1 MSDTKPLV
9 IHRVSVL
16 DLVVETWV
24 WPFAETRRAEID
36 AHFADKQRERPAL
49 FNGRV
54 LLGRN
59 PVFAGDRLSAS
70 YFETD
75 FASFLAWRDWGFPD
89 PSRVQRFWHGRASC
103 ADGAF
108 VLGEMGQHTRTPGAS
123 IFRPARPISTTSG
136 TARSTFPAA
145 SRANSRRRPGL
156 RPANIEIEPH
166 WHCVYTGP
174 ALAMIRMLQVDMP
187 ADAVRDRIV
196 ANLAAQHQPELSAI
210 HLVRGVQRS
219 HLAPCRVLSRPS
231 SKPNSHPNSDVQVAL
246 ILCGCASV
254 AASNTLDIW
263 SRYQCDRRQQEQEKR
278 SAQKIIQGG
287 FHAGAQS
294 CTPVSS
300 GCLPQSR
307 CWGWRLP
314 PRPRRRRSRSA

>member
-36 AHFADKQRERPAL
+36 AHFAGKQRETPAL
-49 FNGRV
+49 WNGRV

-75 FASFLAWRDWGFPD
+75 FASFLAWRDWGCPD
-89 PSRVQRFWHGRASC
+89 ASVFNGFGMGALLC

-108 VLGEMGQHTRTPGAS
+108 VLGEMGQHTSNAGRIYFP
-123 IFRPARPISTTSG
+123 SG
-136 TARSTFPAA
+136 TPDLDDVRDGALDISGSVTRELEEETGLA
-145 SRANSRRRPGL
+145 PG
-156 RPANIEIEPH
+156 EYESEPH
-166 WHCVYTGP
+166 WHCIYTGP
-174 ALAMIRMLQVDMP
+174 ALAMIRMLRIDMP

-210 HLVRGVQRS
+210 HLVRGVHDLTSAMPRF
-219 HLAPCRVLSRPS
+219 
-231 SKPNSHPNSDVQVAL
+231 
-246 ILCGCASV
+246 V
-254 AASNTLDIW
+254 AAFL
-263 SRYQCDRRQQEQEKR
+263 E
-278 SAQKIIQGG
+278 AQFASQ
-287 FHAGAQS
+287 
-294 CTPVSS
+294 
-300 GCLPQSR
+300 L
-307 CWGWRLP
+307 
-314 PRPRRRRSRSA
+314 